1 MYEDDGFS
9 RYLRIGMAPL
19 FFLAQHY
26 TDSQAAVLEACEI
39 AVFQLTSNQLYGPII
54 YHCVLGSNKRQVLA

>member
-1 MYEDDGFS
+1 
-9 RYLRIGMAPL
+9 MAPL